1 MLKSIII
8 TMKYVIYFN
17 IGDREMDEVLSSL
30 YIIRS
35 DVSMNVRQSALT
47 TWKAIVSNSPRTLLQ
62 IMPVLVKQ
70 LIEKLALPSD
80 MLRAVAGSSLGINSL
95 ITTIY
100 FISVTSYL
108 IIPSISLYL
117 ITVTICINPII
128 TTIITITQITIIIIT
143 IFIIISIT
151 LYLIIII

>member
-1 MLKSIII
+1 MIYI
-8 TMKYVIYFN
+8 IYFN

-80 MLRAVAGSSLGINSL
+80 MLRAVAGSSLGINRL
-95 ITTIY
+95 ISTIY
-100 FISVTSYL
+100 IINVTSYL
-108 IIPSISLYL
+108 IIQSISLYL
-117 ITVTICINPII
+117 ITAVIININLTI
-128 TTIITITQITIIIIT
+128 TTIITIIQITIIIIT
-143 IFIIISIT
+143 IFIIINIT

>member
-1 MLKSIII
+1 MLSI
-8 TMKYVIYFN
+8 FN

-95 ITTIY
+95 ISTIY
-100 FISVTSYL
+100 IISVTSYL
-108 IIPSISLYL
+108 IRPSISLSL
-117 ITVTICINPII
+117 ITIIISINPII
-128 TTIITITQITIIIIT
+128 TTIITITRITIIIIT
-143 IFIIISIT
+143 IFIIINIT
-151 LYLIIII
+151 LYLILSSR